1 MNIFRLPMIVCVALA
16 SMLVAFVAPPVAP
29 TTPQSETSQTD
40 AAKSKS
46 ASQSALAQNDSDKS
60 KPASTSDST
69 KSKKPKREAGLIFG
83 IAKAPPKAAG
93 TIRLGAYNIEN
104 FFDGVD
110 DPNLSGEY
118 DDIKMQTSE
127 DRCKSLSKAIHD
139 LDADVLALEEV
150 EGEDALRWFRDTYL
164 KDMGYEYLASKE
176 VGYYRGVEQS
186 LLSRFPIK
194 DVQVWTTEDLEP
206 MEKYIS
212 KDADQRKK
220 EGWGDDPKVKEPLKF
235 QRSPLKVSIQLPDD
249 TMLIVYVVHHKAGG
263 KATTHHREL
272 EALRI
277 NEMVQADLAKNPD
290 ARVAVVGDFNAT
302 PMEKAAK
309 LYRDKAFAG
318 LVSAYEFRPEA
329 GQAKPKK
336 PAAKD
341 VDEPGADSET
351 DGDASAPMSQE
362 KSSDAAADK
371 KAAKN
376 LYLTHITNRSIDYI
390 FLSPAL
396 VKIAVPKSF
405 FVFGTLMPGSDYDYK
420 KDQPPAGY
428 ASDHCPIALD
438 LKVAATNPAK
448 SKSAESAPITPEK
461 KK

>member
-1 MNIFRLPMIVCVALA
+1 MNNLRLPLIACAVFACLCAA
-16 SMLVAFVAPPVAP
+16 TAPPVVPTP
-29 TTPQSETSQTD
+29 TTTATQT
-40 AAKSKS
+40 AP
-46 ASQSALAQNDSDKS
+46 AQKDGAKS
-60 KPASTSDST
+60 KPASTSAST

-83 IAKAPPKAAG
+83 IAKAPAKAPG

-118 DDIKMQTSE
+118 DDINMKTSE
-127 DRCKSLSKAIHD
+127 DRCKSLAKAIHD
-139 LDADVLALEEV
+139 LDADVLGLEEV

-194 DVQVWTTEDLEP
+194 DVQVWTNEDLAP
-206 MEKYIS
+206 MEKYIP
-212 KDADQRKK
+212 KDADKRKK
-220 EGWGDDPKVKEPLKF
+220 DGWGDDPKVKEPLKF
-235 QRSPLKVSIQLPDD
+235 QRSPLKVTIQLPDD
-249 TMLIVYVVHHKAGG
+249 TTLIVYVLHHKAGG
-263 KATTHHREL
+263 KATAHHREL
-272 EALRI
+272 ESLRI
-277 NEMVQADLAKNPD
+277 NEMLKEDLAKNAD
-290 ARVAVVGDFNAT
+290 ALVAVVGDFNAT

-329 GQAKPKK
+329 GQAKEKK
-336 PAAKD
+336 SAAQD
-341 VDEPGADSET
+341 AADSDAGSDESA
-351 DGDASAPMSQE
+351 DASATNSQE
-362 KSSDAAADK
+362 KSTDSAVDK

-376 LYLTHITNRSIDYI
+376 LYLTHITNRTIDYI
-390 FLSPAL
+390 LLSPAL

-405 FVFGTLMPGSDYDYK
+405 FVFGTLMPGSDYDFK
-420 KDQPPAGY
+420 KDEPPSGY

-438 LKVAATNPAK
+438 LKVVASNVAKPKTDAPPAAKEVAK
-448 SKSAESAPITPEK
+448 
-461 KK
+461 

>member
-1 MNIFRLPMIVCVALA
+1 MNILKLPLIACAVLATFFVAA
-16 SMLVAFVAPPVAP
+16 VAPPVTPTATP
-29 TTPQSETSQTD
+29 TQTTPQSAPAQKDS
-40 AAKSKS
+40 AKSKPS
-46 ASQSALAQNDSDKS
+46 
-60 KPASTSDST
+60 STSAST

-127 DRCKSLSKAIHD
+127 DRCKSLAKAIHD
-139 LDADVLALEEV
+139 LDADVLCLEEV

-194 DVQVWTTEDLEP
+194 DVQVWTSEDLAP
-206 MEKYIS
+206 MEKYIP
-212 KDADQRKK
+212 KDTDQRKK
-220 EGWGDDPKVKEPLKF
+220 EGWGDDPKEKEPLKF
-235 QRSPLKVSIQLPDD
+235 QRSPLKVAIQLSDE
-249 TMLIVYVVHHKAGG
+249 TTLTVYVLHHKAGG
-263 KATTHHREL
+263 KATAHHREL

-277 NEMVQADLAKNPD
+277 NEMVKADLAKNAD
-290 ARVAVVGDFNAT
+290 ALLAVVGDFNAT

-329 GQAKPKK
+329 GQAKDKK
-336 PAAKD
+336 SAAND
-341 VDEPGADSET
+341 SVDAGVVTDESNEANADESAATTGAT
-351 DGDASAPMSQE
+351 SQGGG
-362 KSSDAAADK
+362 KVTSADK

-390 FLSPAL
+390 LLSPAL
-396 VKIAVPKSF
+396 VKLAVPKSF
-405 FVFGTLMPGSDYDYK
+405 FVLGTLMPGSDYDYK
-420 KDQPPAGY
+420 KDEPPAGY
-428 ASDHCPIALD
+428 ASDHCPIAVD
-438 LKVAATNPAK
+438 LKVATTKAAKPKTDAPAPPAAK
-448 SKSAESAPITPEK
+448 EVAK
-461 KK
+461 

>member
-1 MNIFRLPMIVCVALA
+1 MNIFRLPLLVCAVLLYW
-16 SMLVAFVAPPVAP
+16 LVAAVAPPVAP
-29 TTPQSETSQTD
+29 TATPAAPQSDTAQTD
-40 AAKSKS
+40 TAKNKS
-46 ASQSALAQNDSDKS
+46 ASQSEAK
-60 KPASTSDST
+60 T
-69 KSKKPKREAGLIFG
+69 SKKPKRAAGLLYG

-110 DPNLSGEY
+110 DPTLSGEY

-127 DRCKSLSKAIHD
+127 DRCKSLAKAIHD
-139 LDADVLALEEV
+139 LDADVLGLEEV

-164 KDMGYEYLASKE
+164 KDMGYEFLASKE

-194 DVQVWTTEDLEP
+194 DVQIWTTEDLAP
-206 MEKYIS
+206 MEKYIP
-212 KDADQRKK
+212 KDTDQRKK

-235 QRSPLKVSIQLPDD
+235 QRSPLKATIELPSGQEL
-249 TMLIVYVVHHKAGG
+249 TLYVLHHKAGG
-263 KATTHHREL
+263 KATAHHREL
-272 EALRI
+272 ESLRI
-277 NEMVQADLAKNPD
+277 NEMVKADLAKNPD
-290 ARVAVVGDFNAT
+290 AFVAVVGDFNAT

-329 GQAKPKK
+329 DQAKEKK
-336 PAAKD
+336 SAAPD
-341 VDEPGADSET
+341 ATDSSAEADGSA
-351 DGDASAPMSQE
+351 DANSDDSVT
-362 KSSDAAADK
+362 KSDATAKADAKSKAAEK
-371 KAAKN
+371 LAAKN

-390 FLSPAL
+390 LLSPAL

-428 ASDHCPIALD
+428 ASDHCPIAID
-438 LKVAATNPAK
+438 LKIAATNPTKPKTDSSAAPTAK
-448 SKSAESAPITPEK
+448 EVAK
-461 KK
+461 

>member
-1 MNIFRLPMIVCVALA
+1 
-16 SMLVAFVAPPVAP
+16 MLVAFVAPPVAP
-29 TTPQSETSQTD
+29 SQAPTVSQSETSQTD

-46 ASQSALAQNDSDKS
+46 AFQSALAQNDSDKS
-60 KPASTSDST
+60 KPASTSASA

-212 KDADQRKK
+212 KDPDQRKK

-235 QRSPLKVSIQLPDD
+235 QRSPLKVAIQLPDE
-249 TMLIVYVVHHKAGG
+249 TMLTVYVVHHKAGG

-341 VDEPGADSET
+341 ADDAGADSET
-351 DGDASAPMSQE
+351 DGDGDASAPMSQE

-390 FLSPAL
+390 LLSPAL
-396 VKIAVPKSF
+396 VKIAVPKTF

-420 KDQPPAGY
+420 KDEPPAGY

-448 SKSAESAPITPEK
+448 LNPAKPKTAESAPITPEK

>member
-1 MNIFRLPMIVCVALA
+1 MNIFRLPLLVCALLACWSVAA
-16 SMLVAFVAPPVAP
+16 VAPPVAP
-29 TTPQSETSQTD
+29 TATP
-40 AAKSKS
+40 
-46 ASQSALAQNDSDKS
+46 AQNDSDKS
-60 KPASTSDST
+60 KSASKSAST
-69 KSKKPKREAGLIFG
+69 KSKKPKREAGLLYG

-110 DPNLSGEY
+110 DPNLSGEW

-127 DRCKSLSKAIHD
+127 DRCKSLAKAIHD
-139 LDADVLALEEV
+139 LDADVLGLEEV

-194 DVQVWTTEDLEP
+194 DVQIWTTEDLSL
-206 MEKYIS
+206 MEKYIP
-212 KDADQRKK
+212 KDTDQRKK

-235 QRSPLKVSIQLPDD
+235 QRSPLKATIELPSGQEL
-249 TMLIVYVVHHKAGG
+249 TIYVVHHKAGG
-263 KATTHHREL
+263 KATAHHREL
-272 EALRI
+272 ESLRI
-277 NEMVQADLAKNPD
+277 NEMVKADLAKNPE
-290 ARVAVVGDFNAT
+290 ALVAVVGDFNAT

-309 LYRDKAFAG
+309 LYRDKDFAG

-329 GQAKPKK
+329 GQSKEKK
-336 PAAKD
+336 SAA
-341 VDEPGADSET
+341 P
-351 DGDASAPMSQE
+351 DASDSSAESDGSADANAE
-362 KSSDAAADK
+362 ESDTKSDATANADAK
-371 KAAKN
+371 SKSAEKLAAKN

-390 FLSPAL
+390 LLSPAL

-420 KDQPPAGY
+420 KDEPPAGY

-448 SKSAESAPITPEK
+448 LNSAKPKTAESAPITPEK

>member
-1 MNIFRLPMIVCVALA
+1 MNISRLPLLVCAVLA
-16 SMLVAFVAPPVAP
+16 YWFMAAVAPPVAP
-29 TTPQSETSQTD
+29 TATPAAPQADTTQTD
-40 AAKSKS
+40 TAKSKS
-46 ASQSALAQNDSDKS
+46 ASQSEAK
-60 KPASTSDST
+60 T
-69 KSKKPKREAGLIFG
+69 SKKPKRAAGLLYG

-127 DRCKSLSKAIHD
+127 DRCKSLAKAIHD
-139 LDADVLALEEV
+139 LDADVLGLEEV

-164 KDMGYEYLASKE
+164 KDMGYQFLASKE

-194 DVQVWTTEDLEP
+194 DVQIWTTEDLSP
-206 MEKYIS
+206 MEKYIP
-212 KDADQRKK
+212 KDTDQRKK

-235 QRSPLKVSIQLPDD
+235 QRSPLKATIELPSGQEL
-249 TMLIVYVVHHKAGG
+249 TIYVVHHKAGG
-263 KATTHHREL
+263 KVTAHHREL
-272 EALRI
+272 ESLRI
-277 NEMVQADLAKNPD
+277 NEMVKADLTKNAD
-290 ARVAVVGDFNAT
+290 ALVAVVGDFNAT
-302 PMEKAAK
+302 PSEKASK
-309 LYRDKAFAG
+309 LYRDKNFAG

-329 GQAKPKK
+329 GKANEKK
-336 PAAKD
+336 SAAQ
-341 VDEPGADSET
+341 ESADSSAET
-351 DGDASAPMSQE
+351 DGSADANADESVAQSDTTAKANAKSKAAE
-362 KSSDAAADK
+362 KL
-371 KAAKN
+371 AAKN

-390 FLSPAL
+390 LLSPAL

-438 LKVAATNPAK
+438 LKIAATNPTKPKTDAAAPPAAK
-448 SKSAESAPITPEK
+448 EVAK
-461 KK
+461 

>member
-1 MNIFRLPMIVCVALA
+1 MNNLRLPLIACALFA
-16 SMLVAFVAPPVAP
+16 CLCAATAPPVVPAP
-29 TTPQSETSQTD
+29 TTTATQTAPAQKD
-40 AAKSKS
+40 S
-46 ASQSALAQNDSDKS
+46 AKS
-60 KPASTSDST
+60 KPASTSAST

-83 IAKAPPKAAG
+83 IAKAPAKALG

-118 DDIKMQTSE
+118 DDINMKTSE
-127 DRCKSLSKAIHD
+127 DRCKSLAKAIHD
-139 LDADVLALEEV
+139 LDADVLGLEEV

-194 DVQVWTTEDLEP
+194 DVQVWTNEDLTP
-206 MEKYIS
+206 MEKYIP
-212 KDADQRKK
+212 KDTDKRKK
-220 EGWGDDPKVKEPLKF
+220 DGWGDDPKVKEPLKF
-235 QRSPLKVSIQLPDD
+235 QRSPLKVTIQLPDD
-249 TMLIVYVVHHKAGG
+249 TTLTVYVVHHKAGG
-263 KATTHHREL
+263 KATAHHREL
-272 EALRI
+272 ESLRI
-277 NEMVQADLAKNPD
+277 NELIKEDLAKNAD
-290 ARVAVVGDFNAT
+290 ARVAVLGDFNAT

-329 GQAKPKK
+329 GQAKEKK
-336 PAAKD
+336 SAAQD
-341 VDEPGADSET
+341 AADSDAGSDESA
-351 DGDASAPMSQE
+351 DASATNSQE
-362 KSSDAAADK
+362 KSTESAVDK

-376 LYLTHITNRSIDYI
+376 LYLTHITNRTIDYI
-390 FLSPAL
+390 LLSPAL

-405 FVFGTLMPGSDYDYK
+405 FVFGTLMPGSDYDFK
-420 KDQPPAGY
+420 KDEPPSGY

-438 LKVAATNPAK
+438 LKMVASTAAKPKIDAPAPPAAK
-448 SKSAESAPITPEK
+448 EVAK
-461 KK
+461 